1 MDEKTGSRNR
11 LEAYVLVGIETSFAA
26 DYLDTLAR
34 LGIGVTAGILTS
46 PPLWSLRGIPVVLHP
61 EEISPLLLELGVVC
75 CPVTPKSRQ
84 EAWRRALSM
93 GFTRFASVV
102 DPTAIVPS
110 GIYAGR
116 GLFINA
122 NATLG
127 AEVELDDFVTVNRAV
142 SIGHHTAIEEFST
155 VGPGATL
162 ASQCRIGKRVTIGA
176 GAVVAPSVKIGDDA
190 TVAAGAVVFRDV
202 EARATVLGNPA
213 RLAKPGKELV
223 EQRGIEPLT
232 SALRTPRSPN

>member
-1 MDEKTGSRNR
+1 MDEKTESRNR
-11 LEAYVLVGIETSFAA
+11 LKQCVLLGIETSFAA

-34 LGIGVTAGILTS
+34 LQIGVAAGILTS

-61 EEISPLLLELGVVC
+61 EEVSPLLLEFSVALC
-75 CPVTPKSRQ
+75 LVTPKAREEARQ
-84 EAWRRALSM
+84 RAVSL

-102 DPTAIVPS
+102 DPTAIVPD

-122 NATLG
+122 GATLG

-142 SIGHHTAIEEFST
+142 SIGHHTAVEAFST
-155 VGPGATL
+155 IGPGATL
-162 ASQCRIGKRVTIGA
+162 ASQCVVGKRVMIGA

-202 EARATVLGNPA
+202 EAGATVLGNPA
-213 RLAKPGKELV
+213 RIARPGT
-223 EQRGIEPLT
+223 EQP
-232 SALRTPRSPN
+232 